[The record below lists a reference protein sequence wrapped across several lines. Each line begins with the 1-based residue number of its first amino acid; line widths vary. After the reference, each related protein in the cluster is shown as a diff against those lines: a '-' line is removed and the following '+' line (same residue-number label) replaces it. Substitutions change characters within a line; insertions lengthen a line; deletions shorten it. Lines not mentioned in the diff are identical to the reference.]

1 MLAQVKGKG
10 PMLTFW
16 VQPHPDELDRLPP
29 LRLPSPS
36 LQCSRFHAGIDGL
49 GSGDGKQE
57 DNCPGRQREGAARYS
72 LGPAR
77 PTTGPA
83 DRLAPDQGW
92 GRNRGA
98 DAAKPF
104 RAKIPRAAPILVTG
118 HWFRALTV
126 GGERSLRARAA
137 QPFRE
142 QSRGTEEATRCLNV

>member
-57 DNCPGRQREGAARYS
+57 DNCPGRQREGAA
-72 LGPAR
+72 
-77 PTTGPA
+77 
-83 DRLAPDQGW
+83 
-92 GRNRGA
+92 
-98 DAAKPF
+98 
-104 RAKIPRAAPILVTG
+104 
-118 HWFRALTV
+118 
-126 GGERSLRARAA
+126 
-137 QPFRE
+137 
-142 QSRGTEEATRCLNV
+142 